1 MRSPIT
7 GSAIAL
13 AVVLGWSAPAHSRD
27 LPLALSQFQGL
38 KARDAH
44 NLNRAKNLARMAAEK
59 ANGGLNRYRAEDFMH
74 GPIEGIP
81 DYGFQVNALDGITFQ
96 FLGGPP
102 GSALN
107 SIETAV
113 QVSLEADNWSVEV
126 LYNGPPRPRILS
138 QRRTMAQDNTISVE
152 TTRRLKFKLAD
163 GNILEIG
170 EAYSLNRAKNLAR
183 MAAEKANGG
192 LSQYRAQEFMHGPA
206 IEIPAYALRV
216 NNPDSVAFIF
226 LGGPPGTDLAAV
238 ESEVLVSRELE
249 NWDIEVLYNGPPRE
263 TTLAQRETLGQ
274 ETGISFETTR
284 RSSLTRA
291 KNLAR
296 MAAEQAN
303 GGLSSYRAEA
313 FMHGPVVHIP
323 GYGIVVSNPNSVTF
337 TFLGGTPGEDLD
349 TIESQ
354 VLVTQKGMA
363 WDVQVIYNG
372 TPRSTTLVQRE
383 RTDED

>member
-13 AVVLGWSAPAHSRD
+13 AVFSGWYAPAHSGD
-27 LPLALSQFQGL
+27 LPLALSQVQAPKIG
-38 KARDAH
+38 DAH

-59 ANGGLNRYRAEDFMH
+59 ANGGLNRYRAENFMH
-74 GPIEGIP
+74 GPVEGIP
-81 DYGFQVNALDGITFQ
+81 DYGFQVNALDDITFQ
-96 FLGGPP
+96 FLGGSP

-113 QVSLEADNWSVEV
+113 QVRLEADNWSVEV

-138 QRRTMAQDNTISVE
+138 QRQTMAQDNAISVE
-152 TTRRLKFKLAD
+152 TTRRSALKLAD
-163 GNILEIG
+163 GNVVEIG

-183 MAAEKANGG
+183 MAAEKTNGG
-192 LSQYRAQEFMHGPA
+192 LSQYRSQGFMHGPT

-216 NNPDSVAFIF
+216 NNPNSVAFIF

-263 TTLAQRETLGQ
+263 TTLAQQETPGQ
-274 ETGISFETTR
+274 ETGISFEATR
-284 RSSLTRA
+284 GSSLTRA

-303 GGLSSYRAEA
+303 GGLRFYRAEA

-323 GYGIVVSNPNSVTF
+323 SYGIVVSNPNSVTF

-354 VLVTQKGMA
+354 VLVTQKGKA

-372 TPRSTTLVQRE
+372 TPRPTTLAQRE
-383 RTDED
+383 D